1 MLNTNPFSALAET
14 VSPLAMKSFIIAM
27 VLLIAAGTIIQMI
40 SHRNLTYF
48 FNNAKKAKLNATKEL
63 GVGEK
68 VSIVA
73 KTTVYDIGTTSELGF
88 GKRRLAH
95 VLGMYGTILFWVASA
110 VLVFGYTGVEKSS
123 STIWSMIWH
132 IGAILTC
139 IGGYWFWF
147 FLRVDVSAEAHPWY
161 RIIKA
166 DLFVLALLACAT
178 FGLAW
183 SYTQFGGQVGLS
195 YLFFTLFVAV
205 SYTHLT
211 LPTILLV

>member
-14 VSPLAMKSFIIAM
+14 VSPLAMQSFIIAM

-110 VLVFGYTGVEKSS
+110 VLVFGYTGAEKSS
-123 STIWSMIWH
+123 STVWSMIWH

-139 IGGYWFWF
+139 VGGYWFWF
-147 FLRVDVSAEAHPWY
+147 FLRVDVSAEAHP
-161 RIIKA
+161 
-166 DLFVLALLACAT
+166 
-178 FGLAW
+178 
-183 SYTQFGGQVGLS
+183 
-195 YLFFTLFVAV
+195 
-205 SYTHLT
+205 
-211 LPTILLV
+211 